1 MELSSECVPTS
12 YISEEYQS
20 SYWDF
25 VMSPVK
31 ILPSRPFMA
40 NISLENI
47 SLQAQKAQKRV
58 TEDFKKRAA
67 SPALQSVSMPELS
80 SDYITCTASLNNQN
94 VNDKL
99 GYSDGLNQCYSG
111 STKYMSKLSYSEKPF
126 ATTAQRTQD
135 STAYRTTNAEIDF
148 GARTEKVQIKDSCV
162 QRKQYITLVTS
173 DTVKY
178 HQLPK
183 RCFPTYIDDE
193 KYDNNTP
200 VWYCT
205 ENKKMNL
212 PFPSVQNSK
221 NRLRTRGE
229 DQLTQ
234 GLSEEAKN
242 NLEHCIFMTYPHSRA
257 PTSEH
262 ATFSKGRENNPS
274 SLISVIIRVEAK
286 KDRDVLPDCFQDSE
300 GEGSQESIKYPN
312 TRHTTPLTMPNVEGI
327 PESTVL
333 CSKNK
338 TLNKS
343 RNGFSSITV
352 TARRVVSPVNKL
364 PKPTLSAS
372 SHKNNSTQHQRSM
385 NVLKN
390 FKSSEDIVCI
400 LSLTDNINEF
410 PCNRYTFT
418 EESSQSQSMLF
429 STGDRVSSLKINS
442 KQHDTMVP
450 SNNEDKTNLSSQLF
464 HPVVSFVHFIVTPL
478 YFNSTY
484 HLDKSLLVDLCSLT
498 NDNGSALVQK
508 SSLSLRLS
516 CTSANSSADGGDGMF
531 KLISFIGSTKQEA
544 SYIMF
549 DKEIPDISSRT
560 RDISLQQPSAVQ
572 KVSKTA
578 YQYDGHLCLGGK
590 ETLSSPKRST
600 YLFISLSNMNKGTN
614 DFILGQKRKP
624 CRHEVQ
630 CPFSDLIRES
640 ADMKFPNSHVDL
652 WGKKKSTLKQS
663 QEKFTLS
670 MTAKFTGSSTEN
682 EGEDI
687 ETVSDTD
694 TALTTKHK
702 KTLSEVLTLREALE
716 LYKPEFIFRSR
727 KRLRELEVKA
737 KQRRVQMRECVQR
750 RRERVRAPM
759 QTIPLPSPFKKRQCT
774 IPHPLSDN
782 LYKPKERMIPEK
794 EMQMRSKRI
803 YNKLPEVKKKKEEEK
818 KKVASQANRLR
829 AMVFKKKLLDQIL
842 QKQ

>member
-1 MELSSECVPTS
+1 MELSIECVPTS
-12 YISEEYQS
+12 YKSEEYKS

-25 VMSPVK
+25 MMSQVK

-47 SLQAQKAQKRV
+47 SLQAQKTQKGV
-58 TEDFKKRAA
+58 TGDFRKRAA
-67 SPALQSVSMPELS
+67 SPASQRVSMPELS
-80 SDYITCTASLNNQN
+80 SDYITYTGSPNNQN

-99 GYSDGLNQCYSG
+99 GYSEGLNQCYSG
-111 STKYMSKLSYSEKPF
+111 STKYMSKLNYSDKPF

-135 STAYRTTNAEIDF
+135 SAVYRTTNAEIDF
-148 GARTEKVQIKDSCV
+148 GARTEKVQIKDFCV
-162 QRKQYITLVTS
+162 QRKHYITPVTS
-173 DTVKY
+173 DTVKC

-183 RCFPTYIDDE
+183 RCFATYINNE
-193 KYDNNTP
+193 KFDNNTP

-205 ENKKMNL
+205 ENKKMKVA
-212 PFPSVQNSK
+212 FPSVQNNK

-234 GLSEEAKN
+234 GLSEEAKD
-242 NLEHCIFMTYPHSRA
+242 NLEHCIFMTHPHSRA

-262 ATFSKGRENNPS
+262 ATFSKGKENNPS
-274 SLISVIIRVEAK
+274 SLISLIIRAEAK
-286 KDRDVLPDCFQDSE
+286 KDCDVLPDCFQDSE
-300 GEGSQESIKYPN
+300 GKGSQESIKYPN
-312 TRHTTPLTMPNVEGI
+312 TFLSNTRHATPLTVPEAEGI

-333 CSKNK
+333 CRKDK

-352 TARRVVSPVNKL
+352 TARRLVSPVNK
-364 PKPTLSAS
+364 PSKPSLSAS
-372 SHKNNSTQHQRSM
+372 LRKNNSTQHQRSM
-385 NVLKN
+385 NVLKY

-400 LSLTDNINEF
+400 HSLTDNINEF
-410 PCNRYTFT
+410 PCNGYTFT

-429 STGDRVSSLKINS
+429 STEDRVSSLKINI
-442 KQHDTMVP
+442 KHHDTMVP
-450 SNNEDKTNLSSQLF
+450 SNNEDKTNLSSQLV
-464 HPVVSFVHFIVTPL
+464 HPAVSFVHFIVAPL

-484 HLDKSLLVDLCSLT
+484 YFDKSLLVDLCSLT
-498 NDNGSALVQK
+498 NDNGSALIQK

-560 RDISLQQPSAVQ
+560 RDNSLQQPSAVQ
-572 KVSKTA
+572 KVSKTT
-578 YQYDGHLCLGGK
+578 YQYDGHLCSSEK
-590 ETLSSPKRST
+590 ETLSSPKRSS
-600 YLFISLSNMNKGTN
+600 YLFISLLNMNKGTN
-614 DFILGQKRKP
+614 DFIMEQKHKP
-624 CRHEVQ
+624 CRREVQ
-630 CPFSDLIRES
+630 CLFSDLIRES
-640 ADMKFPNSHVDL
+640 ADTKFSNSHVDL
-652 WGKKKSTLKQS
+652 RGKKKSALKQS
-663 QEKFTLS
+663 QEKFALS

-687 ETVSDTD
+687 ESVSDTD
-694 TALTTKHK
+694 TELTTEHK
-702 KTLSEVLTLREALE
+702 KILSEVLTLQEALE
-716 LYKPEFIFRSR
+716 LYKPDFIFRSQ
-727 KRLRELEVKA
+727 KRLQELEVKA
-737 KQRRVQMRECVQR
+737 KQRRVQIQECMQPQR
-750 RRERVRAPM
+750 KRIR
-759 QTIPLPSPFKKRQCT
+759 PLPSPFKKRQCT
-774 IPHPLSDN
+774 RPHPLSDN

-818 KKVASQANRLR
+818 KKVASQTNRLR